1 MIQCGIYRILNTI
14 NNKFYIGSSV
24 NLRKRL
30 YEHRRL
36 LRLGKHENYHL
47 QNAFTKY
54 GEENF
59 KFEIIEVLKEV
70 PKDIRVLRDLETDY
84 IQKFES
90 YDQSIGYNVIKG
102 GIGTINTPCSEEKRQ
117 KISESNKGKSAWNK
131 NVPMTA
137 EQKQL
142 LKKIQTSAR
151 GKSIDVYTLEG
162 EFIETIGSIREANR
176 KYCCGRN
183 TIKNCCEGLTLPK
196 KHIFVY
202 HGDSLD
208 IIAKNR
214 VTISDEDKRLNIEK
228 SRECRGYTVDV
239 YNMSG
244 ELVDVVKGLEAA
256 SEKYGM
262 ISHNISKQMREKI
275 NGKGPYTFR
284 HHNDFSVYVY
294 SIYNNNDLLYRSFS
308 KKCIREY
315 LSKNKIRLGQAFS
328 RLISESLTSISKY
341 TYQIKYE
348 IAHTGSNSGI
358 ESRQSEEINSEV
370 SNEANGET

>member
-1 MIQCGIYRILNTI
+1 
-14 NNKFYIGSSV
+14 
-24 NLRKRL
+24 
-30 YEHRRL
+30 
-36 LRLGKHENYHL
+36 
-47 QNAFTKY
+47 
-54 GEENF
+54 
-59 KFEIIEVLKEV
+59 
-70 PKDIRVLRDLETDY
+70 
-84 IQKFES
+84 
-90 YDQSIGYNVIKG
+90 
-102 GIGTINTPCSEEKRQ
+102 
-117 KISESNKGKSAWNK
+117 
-131 NVPMTA
+131 MTE

-256 SEKYGM
+256 SEKYGT

>member
-1 MIQCGIYRILNTI
+1 
-14 NNKFYIGSSV
+14 
-24 NLRKRL
+24 
-30 YEHRRL
+30 
-36 LRLGKHENYHL
+36 
-47 QNAFTKY
+47 
-54 GEENF
+54 
-59 KFEIIEVLKEV
+59 
-70 PKDIRVLRDLETDY
+70 
-84 IQKFES
+84 
-90 YDQSIGYNVIKG
+90 
-102 GIGTINTPCSEEKRQ
+102 
-117 KISESNKGKSAWNK
+117 
-131 NVPMTA
+131 
-137 EQKQL
+137 
-142 LKKIQTSAR
+142 
-151 GKSIDVYTLEG
+151 
-162 EFIETIGSIREANR
+162 
-176 KYCCGRN
+176 
-183 TIKNCCEGLTLPK
+183 
-196 KHIFVY
+196 
-202 HGDSLD
+202 
-208 IIAKNR
+208 
-214 VTISDEDKRLNIEK
+214 
-228 SRECRGYTVDV
+228 
-239 YNMSG
+239 MSG

-308 KKCIREY
+308 KKCIRKY

>member
-1 MIQCGIYRILNTI
+1 MNTKIL
-14 NNKFYIGSSV
+14 
-24 NLRKRL
+24 
-30 YEHRRL
+30 
-36 LRLGKHENYHL
+36 
-47 QNAFTKY
+47 
-54 GEENF
+54 
-59 KFEIIEVLKEV
+59 FEFNI
-70 PKDIRVLRDLETDY
+70 
-84 IQKFES
+84 
-90 YDQSIGYNVIKG
+90 QSITDIITNSSSELFVFKNRELEDLVLILSLIHPCWNLEYNEPIQVNRMRDDELVTYLEWVYG
-102 GIGTINTPCSEEKRQ
+102 GSDFDYEIRNIPITKENTKRTGVAKHFGLKPKFVYEDYENWDPNINKLS
-117 KISESNKGKSAWNK
+117 
-131 NVPMTA
+131 
-137 EQKQL
+137 
-142 LKKIQTSAR
+142 LK
-151 GKSIDVYTLEG
+151 YLP
-162 EFIETIGSIREANR
+162 
-176 KYCCGRN
+176 
-183 TIKNCCEGLTLPK
+183 EGLTLPK